1 MMIKW
6 LDFHFD
12 IENEVQ
18 EVLERCQTKTFTMFE
33 KSSEMYLRLVFFSPK
48 MDKIESVDSSV
59 DFTHKIEC
67 SKNETFCSYFQTLC
81 LSTIKVNMTL
91 NLTVFEN
98 NSKSLVC

>member
-48 MDKIESVDSSV
+48 MDKIE
-59 DFTHKIEC
+59 C

-91 NLTVFEN
+91 NFTVFEN